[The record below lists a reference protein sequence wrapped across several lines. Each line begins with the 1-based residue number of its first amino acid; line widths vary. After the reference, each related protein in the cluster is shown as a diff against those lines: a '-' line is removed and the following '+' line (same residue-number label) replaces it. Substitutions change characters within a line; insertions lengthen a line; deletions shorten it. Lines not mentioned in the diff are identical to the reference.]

1 MDMSSFWSWAV
12 AGVVAATVTGVVGAI
27 LRRGALR
34 KVDGDTQTDDDEDDF
49 DSDVPPWK
57 RRL

>member
-1 MDMSSFWSWAV
+1 MSSFWSWAV

-27 LRRGALR
+27 LLRGALWN
-34 KVDGDTQTDDDEDDF
+34 VDNDTQADDDEDDF